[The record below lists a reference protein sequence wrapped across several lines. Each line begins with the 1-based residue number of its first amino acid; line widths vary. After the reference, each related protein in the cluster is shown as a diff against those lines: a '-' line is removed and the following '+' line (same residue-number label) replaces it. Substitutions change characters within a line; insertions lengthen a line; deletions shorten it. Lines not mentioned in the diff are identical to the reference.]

1 MNGVKIKNE
10 KKKVMKKLAF
20 LMVGFVLTTTVLAQV
35 APSAFAEGVKMLN
48 YEKNKSAL
56 NFFKEAY
63 DKNPSDGETIFWYGQ
78 AMLAQNYNG
87 ISTPESIQK
96 AKDLYQKSLQAKG
109 SDAWLLVGMSHIQS
123 LEGVDVNAIKQN
135 LELAIT
141 STLNTKGK
149 YKGKPNQDIINAI
162 AYVFAELPI
171 SIGDRRYAIDKIKET
186 VSAYDVVSSSL
197 YVNLGINYLKL
208 GGENGGDAVTAFQ
221 NATNVDPKNA
231 YAYYRIGKVYQTQN
245 NKESLDEYFNKA
257 IAADP
262 AIAPV
267 YFSLYTYYAEISTS
281 IAKTNLDLFLQYA
294 DKDPIFEYFSAD
306 YLFRSGQFDQ
316 SFEKAKAMEAA
327 GSLTIFPSL
336 AVLLAKNY
344 DKKGDTVTA
353 RSYIEPYITNTSPDK
368 LINTDY
374 ELAVKILSKFSGSQA
389 SLGVIL
395 EKAIASDTS
404 KLNKLKYYKLG
415 IDMFEKNNMYADEL
429 KWYANYSALRGVK
442 DEVYYYKTASIAI
455 NAKEGAL
462 ATSVSKEYIA
472 AFPDKP
478 NGYSMNVRA
487 SKLID
492 TANNLGILFEAV
504 NVQNQ
509 FLLKD
514 VAKNK
519 QTLVNNY
526 YTMIGYYNETK
537 GYENAV
543 LMCDKVLELA
553 PDDPTTLQAK
563 AQFVK
568 NIEIIKKM
576 QNSKGGAPGTPAQ
589 KPAVDSTQIKK
600 G

>member
-1 MNGVKIKNE
+1 
-10 KKKVMKKLAF
+10 MKKLVF
-20 LMVGFVLTTTVLAQV
+20 LLVGFVFSTAIIAQV
-35 APSAFAEGVKMLN
+35 APSALAEGVKLLN

-63 DKNPSDGETIFWYGQ
+63 DKNPGDGETIFWYGQ

-96 AKDLYQKSLQAKG
+96 AKELYQKSLQAKG
-109 SDAWLLVGMSHIQS
+109 NDAWLLIGMSHIQS
-123 LEGVDVNAIKQN
+123 LEGADVNAVKQN
-135 LELAIT
+135 LEVAIT

-162 AYVFAELPI
+162 GYVFSELPI
-171 SIGDRRYAIDKIKET
+171 SIGDHRYAIDKLKET

-197 YVNLGINYLKL
+197 YVSLGINYLKL
-208 GGENGGDAVTAFQ
+208 GGGENGGDAVTAFQ
-221 NATNVDPKNA
+221 NAINADPKNA
-231 YAYYRIGKVYQTQN
+231 YAFYRIGKVYQTQN
-245 NKESLDEYFNKA
+245 NKESLDEYFAKA

-267 YFSLYTYYAEISTS
+267 YFSLYTYYAEVSTS
-281 IAKTNLDLFLQYA
+281 IAKSNLDLFLQYA

-316 SFEKAKAMEAA
+316 SLEKAKAMEAA
-327 GSLTIFPSL
+327 GSLTIFPGL

-344 DKKGDTVTA
+344 DKKGDTVLA
-353 RSYIEPYITNTSPDK
+353 KSYIEPYITNTSPDK

-374 ELAVKILSKFSGSQA
+374 ELAVKILSKFSGSQG
-389 SLGVIL
+389 SLAVIL
-395 EKAIASDTS
+395 EKAIAADTS
-404 KLNKLKYYKLG
+404 KVNKLKYYKLG
-415 IDMFEKNNMYADEL
+415 IDMYEKNNMYAEEL
-429 KWYANYSALRGVK
+429 KWYTSYSALRGVK

-455 NAKEGAL
+455 NAKDGAL
-462 ATSVSKEYIA
+462 ASTITKEYIA
-472 AFPDKP
+472 AYPEKP

-487 SKLID
+487 SKLLD

-504 NVQNQ
+504 NVQNE

-526 YTMIGYYNETK
+526 YTLIGYYNETK

-543 LMCDKVLELA
+543 LMCDKVLELV
-553 PDDPTTLQAK
+553 PEDPTTLQAK
-563 AQFVK
+563 AQFTK

-576 QNSKGGAPGTPAQ
+576 QNSKGGAPAPPAQ
-589 KPAVDSTQIKK
+589 KPVADTTQIKK

>member
-1 MNGVKIKNE
+1 
-10 KKKVMKKLAF
+10 
-20 LMVGFVLTTTVLAQV
+20 MVGFVFSTALMAQV
-35 APSAFAEGVKMLN
+35 ATSPLAEGVKMLN

-63 DKNPSDGETIFWYGQ
+63 DKNPADGETSFWYGQ

-96 AKDLYQKSLQAKG
+96 AKELYQKSLQAKG

-123 LEGVDVNAIKQN
+123 LEGADANAVKQN
-135 LELAIT
+135 LEVAIT

-149 YKGKPNQDIINAI
+149 YKGKPSQDIINAI
-162 AYVFAELPI
+162 GYVFAELPI
-171 SIGDRRYAIDKIKET
+171 SIGDHRYAIDKLKET
-186 VSAYDVVSSSL
+186 ISAYDVVNSSL

-208 GGENGGDAVTAFQ
+208 GGGENGGDAVTAFQ
-221 NATNVDPKNA
+221 NAINADPKNA

-267 YFSLYTYYAEISTS
+267 YFSLYTYYAEVSTS

-306 YLFRSGQFDQ
+306 YLFRSGQFDL
-316 SFEKAKAMEAA
+316 SLEKAKAMEAA
-327 GSLTIFPSL
+327 GSLSIFPGL

-344 DKKGDTVTA
+344 DKKGDTVLA
-353 RSYIEPYITNTSPDK
+353 KSYIEPYITNTTPDK

-389 SLGVIL
+389 SLVAIL
-395 EKAIASDTS
+395 EKAIAADTV
-404 KLNKLKYYKLG
+404 KANKLKYYKLG
-415 IDMFEKNNMYADEL
+415 YEMLEKSNMYTDEL

-442 DEVYYYKTASIAI
+442 DEVYYYKTTSIAI
-455 NAKEGAL
+455 NAKEGAI
-462 ATSVSKEYIA
+462 ASSTAKEYVA
-472 AFPDKP
+472 AFPEKP

-487 SKLID
+487 AKLLD

-504 NVQNQ
+504 NTQNE

-514 VAKNK
+514 VTKNK
-519 QTLVNNY
+519 QTLINNY
-526 YTMIGYYNETK
+526 YTLIGYYNETK

-543 LMCDKVLELA
+543 LMCDKVLELV
-553 PDDPTTLQAK
+553 PEDPTTLQAK
-563 AQFVK
+563 ALFVK

-576 QNSKGGAPGTPAQ
+576 QNSKGGLPAPPID
-589 KPAVDSTQIKK
+589 KPAVDTTQIKK